1 MLPVSAGITQRASP
15 PIEWGMNMKLLV
27 TPNNDKQ
34 GIFESTAKLCNA
46 LHEHGAVVCMLDSDK
61 ETYSDFC
68 DFSGNNINELTQK
81 CDAVIALGGD
91 GTILRSATIAAVYDK
106 PVLGLNQ
113 GRLGFMAG
121 LEMNELEL
129 ISRLFTKEYEIQ
141 RRMMLDVSVKH
152 NGKCKYR
159 NISLNDVVLSRGAM
173 SHIIDFRITH
183 NSDTC
188 LEYRA
193 DGIII
198 STPTGSTAYS
208 LSAGGPVVDP
218 SVKSIIL
225 TPVCPHSL
233 CNRSVI
239 FSSDSFLDIQPN
251 ITFDNELYLTIDGD
265 GVFRMEKEYSIHI
278 RRSKL
283 NAKFIIIK
291 QNSFSRVFTEK
302 MLH

>member
-1 MLPVSAGITQRASP
+1 MQI
-15 PIEWGMNMKLLV
+15 LV

-34 GIFESTAKLCNA
+34 GILENTLALCDK
-46 LHEHGAVVCMLDSDK
+46 LHEYGGKVMMVSSDC
-61 ETYSDFC
+61 ETYPGAWDVQGEDVS
-68 DFSGNNINELTQK
+68 ELTK
-81 CDAVIALGGD
+81 ACDAVIAIGGD
-91 GTILRSATIAAVYDK
+91 GTILRSATIAAIYDK
-106 PVLGLNQ
+106 PVLGLNL

-121 LEMNELEL
+121 LEFSELPL
-129 ISRLFTKEYEIQ
+129 ISRLFTQDYNIQ
-141 RRMMLDVSVKH
+141 KRMMLDVAVRQ
-152 NGKCKYR
+152 NGSCRYR
-159 NISLNDVVLSRGAM
+159 SIALNDAVLSRGAM
-173 SHIIDFRITH
+173 SHIIDFRIMH
-183 NSDTC
+183 NSDAC
-188 LEYRA
+188 LNYRA

-239 FSSDSFLDIQPN
+239 FASDSFLDIEPR
-251 ITFDNELYLTIDGD
+251 ISFDNELFLTIDGD
-265 GVFRMEKEYSIHI
+265 GVFRMEKEFTVHI
-278 RRSKL
+278 RRSKV

-291 QNSFSRVFTEK
+291 RDSFSRVFTEK